1 MKEKI
6 IADRIT
12 ELRMKRGVS
21 EYRLSHDLGRSK
33 SYIGAIT
40 SGLAFPSIPMFL
52 EICDYFDV
60 SPAEFFAPAYDKQME
75 IFVSR
80 FQCLNEEHKA
90 LVTKM
95 IEVMIHMQKE
105 DK

>member
-1 MKEKI
+1 MNEKT

-12 ELRMKRGVS
+12 ELRMKRDIS
-21 EYRLSHDLGRSK
+21 EYRLSHDLGMSK
-33 SYIGAIT
+33 SYIGTIT

-60 SPAEFFAPAYDKQME
+60 SPAEFFAPEYDKQAKKL
-75 IFVSR
+75 VSR
-80 FQCLNEEHKA
+80 FESLNDEHKE

-95 IEVMIHMQKE
+95 IEVMINMQKE
-105 DK
+105 DD